1 MQFHSHANQSH
12 FHKNGFVLR
21 LALKQRHRGT
31 RKWPIR
37 QYKILNI
44 KKKYRRKKIC
54 LNSKRVKN
62 VRTQVSYMQN
72 INRLDRVGLSVKKV
86 QFALVVKYKCMFLIL
101 LEQYPKVQMIQKRK
115 QRSHRVICFWPL
127 NLETNLVLWI
137 CISEARIM
145 VLWNIVGMIVDPFR
159 I

>member
-115 QRSHRVICFWPL
+115 RRSHRVICFWPL

-137 CISEARIM
+137 CISEAPIM